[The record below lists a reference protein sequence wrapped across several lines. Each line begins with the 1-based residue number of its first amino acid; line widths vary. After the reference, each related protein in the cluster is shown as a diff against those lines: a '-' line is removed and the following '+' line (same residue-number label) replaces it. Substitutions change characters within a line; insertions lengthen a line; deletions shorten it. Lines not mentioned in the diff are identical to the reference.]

1 MRFLISA
8 AFIIA
13 LVSSL
18 SSCKYY
24 KQDILV
30 QTDSSYNWNNVK
42 LTKEN
47 IDKNYFIRKN
57 DWIEIQVFTNKGELI
72 LDPNADFSRQVAG
85 GIISNQ
91 FLTPGLSTLGSDNT
105 AQRGRYLIGT
115 DGYAS
120 IPLIGKVKLDSLTY
134 RQADSL
140 LAVKFSAQYQDP
152 YIITRSTNRRVYFLA
167 SPSLVMGGGGGS
179 AGLSK
184 VIPLQNENT
193 NLLEIIAVA
202 GGIPVYG
209 NASKIRIIR
218 GDLKKP
224 QVQVVDL
231 SSIQGMIKA
240 DLKILPGDVIIVEP
254 GRRVVLDTTRDLL
267 PFFSAVIG
275 IASLLTTTIILLRQ
289 SR

>member
-1 MRFLISA
+1 MRFLLSVAVIL
-8 AFIIA
+8 A
-13 LVSSL
+13 LLSSL

-30 QTDSSYNWNNVK
+30 QTDSSYNWNNVQ
-42 LTKEN
+42 LTKQN
-47 IDKNYFIRKN
+47 ADKNYVIRKN
-57 DWIEIQVFTNKGELI
+57 DWVEIQLFTNKGELI
-72 LDPNADFSRQVAG
+72 LDPNSDFARQVAG
-85 GIISNQ
+85 GVISNQ
-91 FLTPGLSTLGSDNT
+91 FLTPGSSTLGSDNT
-105 AQRGRYLIGT
+105 AQRGRFLIGT
-115 DGYAS
+115 DGTAM
-120 IPLIGKVKLDSLTY
+120 IPLIGRVKLDSLTY

-140 LAVKFSAQYQDP
+140 LAIKFGNFYQDP
-152 YIITRSTNRRVYFLA
+152 YIITRATNRRVYFLA
-167 SPSLVMGGGGGS
+167 SPSLVIGGGGS
-179 AGLSK
+179 SGLSK

-193 NLLEIIAVA
+193 NLLEVIAIA

-231 SSIQGMIKA
+231 SSINGMIKS
-240 DLKILPGDVIIVEP
+240 DLKILPGDIIIVEP

>member
-1 MRFLISA
+1 MRFLLSV
-8 AFIIA
+8 AFIVAI
-13 LVSSL
+13 LSSL

-30 QTDSSYNWNNVK
+30 QTDSSYNWNNIA
-42 LTKEN
+42 LTKQN
-47 IDKNYFIRKN
+47 ADRNYYIKKN

-72 LDPNADFSRQVAG
+72 LDPNSDFSRQVSG
-85 GIISNQ
+85 GVITNQ
-91 FLTPGLSTLGSDNT
+91 FLTPGFSSTGSDNT
-105 AQRGRYLIGT
+105 AQRGRFLVGS
-115 DGYAS
+115 DGKVT

-140 LAVKFSAQYQDP
+140 LAVMFSVQYQDP
-152 YIITRSTNRRVYFLA
+152 YIITRATNRRVYFLA
-167 SPSLVMGGGGGS
+167 SPSLVIGGGGS

-193 NLLEIIAVA
+193 NLLEIIAIA

-231 SSIQGMIKA
+231 SSINGMMKA
-240 DLKILPGDVIIVEP
+240 DLRILPGDVIIVEP

-267 PFFSAVIG
+267 PFFTAIISIV
-275 IASLLTTTIILLRQ
+275 SLLTTTIILIGR
-289 SR
+289 

>member
-1 MRFLISA
+1 MRFLISV
-8 AFIIA
+8 AFIFA
-13 LVSSL
+13 LLSSL

-30 QTDSSYNWNNVK
+30 QADSSYNWNNLK

-47 IDKNYFIRKN
+47 ADRNYFIRKN

-72 LDPNADFSRQVAG
+72 LDPNADFSKQVAG

-91 FLTPGLSTLGSDNT
+91 FLTPGSSTVGSDNT
-105 AQRGRYLIGT
+105 SQRGRYLVGI
-115 DGYAS
+115 DGYAV

-152 YIITRSTNRRVYFLA
+152 YIITRATNRRVYFLA
-167 SPSLVMGGGGGS
+167 SPSLVIGGGGGS
-179 AGLSK
+179 QGLSK
-184 VIPLQNENT
+184 VIPLQNENA
-193 NLLEIIAVA
+193 NLLEVIASA

-218 GDLKKP
+218 GNLKKP

-231 SSIQGMIKA
+231 SSVQGMMNS
-240 DLKILPGDVIIVEP
+240 DLKILPGDIIIIEP
-254 GRRVVLDTTRDLL
+254 GRRMILDTTRDLL
-267 PFFSAVIG
+267 PLFTAIISVV
-275 IASLLTTTIILLRQ
+275 SLLTTTIILLDR
-289 SR
+289 